1 MRYQFYQII
10 HLVGVFMVFLSY
22 GGMIVRSATGSDNKG
37 IRRLGSM
44 TSGIGLLL
52 ILVGGFGL
60 LAKLNYGW
68 PVWVLIKMGIWV
80 LLGGMIAIINRKP
93 EYSQYSWWG
102 TILLGVIALLMVVL
116 KPFTG

>member
-1 MRYQFYQII
+1 MRVQIYQII

-22 GGMIVRSATGSDNKG
+22 GGMIVRSVLGSDNKD
-37 IRRLGSM
+37 IRRLGAM
-44 TSGIGLLL
+44 TSGIGLVL

-60 LAKLNYGW
+60 LAKLQYGW
-68 PVWVLIKMGIWV
+68 PVWVLVKVAVWV
-80 LLGGMIAIINRKP
+80 LLGAMIAIINRKP

-116 KPFTG
+116 KPF